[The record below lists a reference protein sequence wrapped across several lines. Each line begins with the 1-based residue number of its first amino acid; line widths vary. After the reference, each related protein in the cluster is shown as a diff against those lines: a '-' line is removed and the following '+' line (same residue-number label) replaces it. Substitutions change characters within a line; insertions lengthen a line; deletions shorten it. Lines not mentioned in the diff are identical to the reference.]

1 MSEVGSEVGSEIE
14 RSFVRIAEGQMHY
27 RACGGGNGTAE
38 APPLIMLH
46 AAPYSAR
53 TLEPLMREIAKSRR
67 VIAPDLPG
75 TGDSEPLAQAA
86 PTIADYADALGR
98 TLEALEIE
106 TADIYGA
113 HTGGTVGTELAI
125 AQPHR
130 VRRLIIDGIGLYTPE
145 FQAEIVANYAPEIE
159 PDQIGSHIHWAWHFV
174 RDHSFFFPWYM
185 RDAEHRSAGGLA
197 PADAMH
203 ANVVDL
209 LKNIRTY
216 HHAFR
221 ATFAH
226 PKRER
231 LPLVALPT
239 LFIGRAGAAAVEEAA
254 GLVPGS
260 ELAILPAD
268 EDPIGAKGRLIQS
281 FLSA

>member
-1 MSEVGSEVGSEIE
+1 MMEID
-14 RSFVRIAEGQMHY
+14 RSFVRIAEGQIHY
-27 RACGGGNGTAE
+27 RSIGADTT

-75 TGDSEPLAQAA
+75 AGDSEPLSQAA
-86 PTIADYADALGR
+86 PDMQDYADALAR
-98 TLEALEIE
+98 TLEALEIDS
-106 TADIYGA
+106 ADIYGT

-125 AQPHR
+125 AQPKR

-145 FQAEIVANYAPEIE
+145 CQAEIVANYAPEVE
-159 PDQIGSHIHWAWHFV
+159 PDQMGRQIHWAWHFV
-174 RDHSFFFPWYM
+174 RDHNFFFPWYM
-185 RDAEHRSAGGLA
+185 HDAKHRNTSEMAS
-197 PADAMH
+197 ADALH

-209 LKNIRTY
+209 LKGIRTY

-221 ATFAH
+221 ATFGH

-231 LPLVALPT
+231 LALVAVPA

-254 GLVPGS
+254 ALVPNS
-260 ELAILPAD
+260 ELAVLPAD
-268 EDPIGAKGRLIQS
+268 DDPIRAKGRLIQD
-281 FLSA
+281 FLAA

>member
-1 MSEVGSEVGSEIE
+1 MSEVGPEAGREIE
-14 RSFVRIAEGQMHY
+14 RNFVRIAEGQVHY
-27 RACGGGNGTAE
+27 RTCGGADGGA
-38 APPLIMLH
+38 APLIMLH

-86 PTIADYADALGR
+86 PNMQDYADALGR

-106 TADIYGA
+106 SADIYGA

-125 AQPHR
+125 AQPRR

-159 PDQIGSHIHWAWHFV
+159 PDQIGSQIHWAWHFV

-185 RDAEHRSAGGLA
+185 RDAGHRSPGGLA
-197 PADAMH
+197 SADALH
-203 ANVVDL
+203 DNVVDL

-221 ATFAH
+221 ATFSH

-231 LPLVALPT
+231 LAQVKVPT

-260 ELAILPAD
+260 ELAILPAGA
-268 EDPIGAKGRLIQS
+268 DPISAKGQMIER

>member
-1 MSEVGSEVGSEIE
+1 MEIE
-14 RSFVRIAEGQMHY
+14 RNFVRIAEGQVHY
-27 RACGGGNGTAE
+27 RTCGRAASE
-38 APPLIMLH
+38 QPPLVMLH

-53 TLEPLMREIAKSRR
+53 TLEPLMLELARSRA

-75 TGDSEPLAQAA
+75 AGDSEPLAQTA
-86 PTIADYADALGR
+86 PNIADYADALAR
-98 TLEALEIE
+98 TLKALEIE
-106 TADIYGA
+106 TADIYGT

-125 AQPHR
+125 AQPQC

-159 PDQIGSHIHWAWHFV
+159 PNQIGSHIHWAWHIV

-185 RDAEHRSAGGLA
+185 RDAEHRSSGGV
-197 PADAMH
+197 PPPDALH

-209 LKNIRTY
+209 LKGIRTY

-231 LPLVALPT
+231 LPLLQVPT
-239 LFIGRAGAAAVEEAA
+239 LFVGSGAAAAVKEAA
-254 GLVPGS
+254 GLVAGSKLEVLRPG
-260 ELAILPAD
+260 
-268 EDPIGAKGRLIQS
+268 EDPISAKGRMIQG

>member
-1 MSEVGSEVGSEIE
+1 MMEIV
-14 RSFVRIAEGQMHY
+14 RNFVRIAEGQVHY
-27 RACGGGNGTAE
+27 RSCGDTFRS

-75 TGDSEPLAQAA
+75 AGDSEPLTQTA
-86 PTIADYADALGR
+86 PNMQDYADALAR
-98 TLEALEIE
+98 TLEALEIGS
-106 TADIYGA
+106 ADIYGT
-113 HTGGTVGTELAI
+113 HTGGTLGTELAI
-125 AQPHR
+125 AQPQR

-159 PDQIGSHIHWAWHFV
+159 PNQIGSHLHWAWHFV
-174 RDHSFFFPWYM
+174 RDSNIFFPWYM
-185 RDAEHRSAGGLA
+185 RDAGHRSAGGLA
-197 PADAMH
+197 PADALH

-209 LKNIRTY
+209 LKGIRTY

-226 PKRER
+226 PKRQR
-231 LPLVALPT
+231 LPLVGVPT
-239 LFIGRAGAAAVEEAA
+239 LFIGRTGAAALEEAA
-254 GLVPGS
+254 GLVPAS
-260 ELAILPAD
+260 ELAILPAG
-268 EDPIGAKGRLIQS
+268 EDPISAKGIIIQN
-281 FLSA
+281 FLGA

>member
-1 MSEVGSEVGSEIE
+1 MMEID
-14 RSFVRIAEGQMHY
+14 RNFVRIAEGQIHY
-27 RACGGGNGTAE
+27 RSIGADTT

-86 PTIADYADALGR
+86 PTIADYADALAR

-125 AQPHR
+125 AQPKR

-145 FQAEIVANYAPEIE
+145 FQAEIVANYAPEVE
-159 PDQIGSHIHWAWHFV
+159 PDQMGRQIHWAWHFV
-174 RDHSFFFPWYM
+174 RDHNFFFPWYM
-185 RDAEHRSAGGLA
+185 HDAKHRSTGEMAS
-197 PADAMH
+197 ADALH

-209 LKNIRTY
+209 LKGIRTY

-231 LPLVALPT
+231 LALVGAPT

-254 GLVPGS
+254 ALVPNS
-260 ELAILPAD
+260 QLSIPPAD
-268 EDPIGAKGRLIQS
+268 DDPIGAKGRIIQD
-281 FLSA
+281 FLAA